1 MAGASTPGEASD
13 NPVAINITALV
24 DIIFCLCIFFFCS
37 FHFRQLEGKFESWL
51 PKERGVNA
59 TPPPI
64 IALEDIRIFLKYNPN
79 AADTTEAVRRQVMS
93 TPVTSDK
100 HLVDLILGLVANY
113 KKLQLD
119 DVPVI
124 IDAEPL
130 VPWKEVVNVLS
141 LCRLTGLYNIE
152 IGPAAKV

>member
-1 MAGASTPGEASD
+1 
-13 NPVAINITALV
+13 V
-24 DIIFCLCIFFFCS
+24 D
-37 FHFRQLEGKFESWL
+37 K
-51 PKERGVNA
+51 
-59 TPPPI
+59 
-64 IALEDIRIFLKYNPN
+64 IALEDIRIFLKYNAN

-100 HLVDLILGLVANY
+100 HLVDLLLGAVANY

-141 LCRLTGLYNIE
+141 LCRSVGLQKLQFS
-152 IGPAAKV
+152 GPK

>member
-51 PKERGVNA
+51 PKDRGVNA
-59 TPPPI
+59 TPVVKI
-64 IALEDIRIFLKYNPN
+64 DLEDIRIFLKYNAN

-100 HLVDLILGLVANY
+100 HLVDLLQGAVANY

-141 LCRLTGLYNIE
+141 LCRGVGLKKLQFS
-152 IGPAAKV
+152 GPK